1 MFSLV
6 STFQRQMVRDYT
18 EGNMT
23 SLIQILR
30 GSLGA
35 FDPATGRV
43 GGLTSTSNV
52 YGGTDGAKAR
62 IRTVGGA
69 GVVSV
74 GAGEIDT
81 RQVIISIPMT
91 ATIPH
96 RDDVVRV
103 VSDGADTDLNTRIF
117 RVLDVDG
124 GSFFGDARRLTC
136 VGWFSSRYWGPQS

>member
-1 MFSLV
+1 MTVPISA
-6 STFQRQMVRDYT
+6 FQRSQVQAYA

-23 SLIQILR
+23 ARIQVLR
-30 GSLGA
+30 GQLGA
-35 FDPATGRV
+35 FDEATGRV
-43 GGLTSTSNV
+43 GGLSGAKVV
-52 YGGTDGAKAR
+52 YAGKAR

-81 RQVIISIPMT
+81 PQVIISIPMD
-91 ATIPH
+91 APLPH

-103 VSDGADTDLNTRIF
+103 LRAEADGDLAARIF

-124 GSFFGDARRLTC
+124 GSLFGDARRLTC
-136 VGWFSSRYWGPQS
+136 VGWFNSRQWGPQS